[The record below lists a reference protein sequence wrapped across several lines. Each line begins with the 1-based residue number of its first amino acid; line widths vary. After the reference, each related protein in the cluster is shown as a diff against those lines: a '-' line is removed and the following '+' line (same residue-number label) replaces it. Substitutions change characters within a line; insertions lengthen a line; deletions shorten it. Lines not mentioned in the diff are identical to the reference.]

1 MATMI
6 SDEDKIKSQDAHYS
20 EIRSL
25 LESVARKSYTP
36 DQGVV
41 RHKLPPNQVSIPETM
56 RTAEAAKMLSEKAAA
71 EAEVKPFVH
80 DFDFRPMDGAN
91 AVRQVML
98 RYFGTTGKGVMGQNA
113 DLTIN
118 VDHDTKIKV
127 PWGRFSFAP
136 LHGHIELT
144 TNRNNEYGDCFRLIV
159 FAPGEMESAADG
171 LAVLVE
177 DYLREF
183 SIYKGKAFT
192 ITKDPNSRMGEEI
205 KYLRLV
211 EDPTVTYNKEVEGQL
226 QDTIWATC
234 EFPEYMSKKL
244 KVKTNL
250 KALLH
255 GPYGT
260 GKSEC
265 LRRTAQIATKFG
277 RTYIQF
283 PTKGNLEDLT
293 RTISVARQHQPS
305 IIAIE
310 DIESLMENG
319 DPTFN
324 AKLSSLVDGVET
336 KDDEVMI
343 MMTSNHPE
351 KLPKLMLRRG
361 RVDALIYVGPL
372 ERDAL
377 ERMVKAV
384 IGIENLDPNTDFNA
398 IFGVM
403 EGWTPSFI
411 RSTFEDAK
419 RSAGA
424 RMAREYRDAGKD
436 PMTEPLKMV
445 LTTQDFER
453 AAVAATDQHAMHDGI
468 ADNVKKVTLDSV
480 MKDLVVSTLT
490 SGEIQGAEDNGEW
503 HMQFVKADS

>member
-1 MATMI
+1 MATLI
-6 SDEDKIKSQDAHYS
+6 TEADKLKSQEAHYV

-41 RHKLPPNQVSIPETM
+41 RHKLPPNQVSIPEHM

-98 RYFGTTGKGVMGQNA
+98 KYFGTTGKGVMGQNA

-118 VDHDTKIKV
+118 IDHDTKIKV

-144 TNRNNEYGDCFRLIV
+144 TNRTNEYGDCFRLIV
-159 FAPGEMESAADG
+159 FAPGEMESMADG
-171 LAVLVE
+171 LAVLIE
-177 DYLREF
+177 DYLHEN

-192 ITKDPNSRMGEEI
+192 ITKNPESRFGEEI
-205 KYLRLV
+205 KYLKLV
-211 EDPTVTYNKEVEGQL
+211 EDPTVTYNKEVEDQL

-234 EFPEYMSKKL
+234 EFPQYMSTKL
-244 KVKTNL
+244 NVKTNL

-255 GPYGT
+255 GPFGA

-265 LRRTAQIATKFG
+265 LRRTAQIATKYG

-283 PTKGNLEDLT
+283 PPKGNLEDLQ
-293 RTISVARQHQPS
+293 RTTSVARQHQPS

-310 DIESLMENG
+310 DIDSLMEEG
-319 DPTFN
+319 DSAFN

-351 KLPKLMLRRG
+351 NLPKLMLRRG
-361 RVDALIYVGPL
+361 RVDALIYVGAL
-372 ERDAL
+372 EREAL
-377 ERMVKAV
+377 ERMVKGV
-384 IGIENLDPNTDFNA
+384 IGIENLDPETDFDA

-424 RMAREYRDAGKD
+424 RMAREHKSAGRN
-436 PMTEPLKMV
+436 PMNEPLKMV
-445 LTTQDFER
+445 LTTQDFLR
-453 AAVAATDQHAMHDGI
+453 AAVAATDQHAMHDNI
-468 ADNVKKVTLDSV
+468 SDNVKKVTLDSV
-480 MKDLVVSTLT
+480 MRDTVLDVIT
-490 SGEIQGAEDNGEW
+490 SGNIRGVQNEGEW
-503 HMQFVKADS
+503 HIDLVKSDS